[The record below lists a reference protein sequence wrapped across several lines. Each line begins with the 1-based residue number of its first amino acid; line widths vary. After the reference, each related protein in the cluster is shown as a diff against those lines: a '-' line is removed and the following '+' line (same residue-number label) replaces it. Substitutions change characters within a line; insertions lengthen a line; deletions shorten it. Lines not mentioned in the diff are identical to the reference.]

1 MAFSRPAYPRV
12 RPAFSQLADYELI
25 VKERPM
31 KIYKNNSKQYG
42 FQMSIPDGW
51 SESLM
56 RDLINFSHIESYQ
69 PDPSVKKTDTRTIVG
84 ANRKYLNMLITPL
97 LDTEHEP
104 TIDETAEYFDG
115 LSYRKNLNVMATG
128 SINIANKQHFWA
140 TYNRG
145 FALSLATGGQ
155 MQFYKKYCIYLNR
168 VEYLFTAGLYSFSAG
183 EKPPTDQDLS
193 ESEKI
198 FDDMVSSITLL
209 SA

>member
-1 MAFSRPAYPRV
+1 
-12 RPAFSQLADYELI
+12 
-25 VKERPM
+25 M
-31 KIYKNNSKQYG
+31 KIYKYNSKQYG
-42 FQMSIPDGW
+42 FLMAIPDGW
-51 SESLM
+51 SGSLM
-56 RDLINFSHIESYQ
+56 SDLINSSHHKSNQ
-69 PDPSVKKTDTRTIVG
+69 PYSSGKKTDTRTIVG
-84 ANRKYLNMLITPL
+84 ANKKYLNMQITPL

-115 LSYRKNLNVMATG
+115 LSYRQNLNVMATG

-145 FALSLATGGQ
+145 FALSLAAGGQ
-155 MQFYKKYCIYLNR
+155 MQYFKKYCIYLNR
-168 VEYLFTAGLYSFSAG
+168 VEYLFTAGLYIFSAG

-209 SA
+209 NV